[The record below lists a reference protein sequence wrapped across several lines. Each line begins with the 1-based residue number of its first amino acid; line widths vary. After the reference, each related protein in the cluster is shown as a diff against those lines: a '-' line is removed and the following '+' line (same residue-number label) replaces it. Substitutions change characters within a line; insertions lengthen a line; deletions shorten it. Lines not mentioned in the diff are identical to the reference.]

1 MQGALLAGGMESRV
15 SDVLHPLAFVKTARG
30 GIRGEYFQPQPAFAG
45 RFCSRL
51 DGVKN
56 LLAVAVASL
65 PRHQVELMQ
74 QRTHRAIFSHSL
86 LKAIFSETNGGSGF
100 GDEPMM
106 VGIGKTPT

>member
-1 MQGALLAGGMESRV
+1 MLAGGVESRV

-30 GIRGEYFQPQPAFAG
+30 GIRGEYFQPQPAFTG

-56 LLAVAVASL
+56 MLAVAVASL

-74 QRTHRAIFSHSL
+74 QRTNLAVVSHSL
-86 LKAIFSETNGGSGF
+86 LIAIFSETNRRGGF
-100 GDEPMM
+100 GDEP
-106 VGIGKTPT
+106 VLGRIRKTPT

>member
-1 MQGALLAGGMESRV
+1 MKSCI

-30 GIRGEYFQPQPAFAG
+30 GIRGEYFQPQPAFTG

-65 PRHQVELMQ
+65 PRHHVELMQ
-74 QRTHRAIFSHSL
+74 QRTSRAVVSHSL
-86 LKAIFSETNGGSGF
+86 LIAIFSETNGGSGF

-106 VGIGKTPT
+106 VGIGQTPM